1 MSLITEF
8 DHLNYSNSSNC
19 GCNHSNYGGCGCSSN
34 FTGIVAQE
42 DPNFLI
48 EQVEEEQ
55 VFKAPW
61 MPTAKPSGKEA
72 MKRFAEK
79 YGSEFQK
86 SVGQQQIDKLDYQLE
101 AISTRDELEKDA
113 LLKFAQKAKN
123 KKYVKGIALLI
134 GGYFAYKLFLK

>member
-34 FTGIVAQE
+34 FTGIVAQD

-86 SVGQQQIDKLDYQLE
+86 SVGQTSILPENYQLD

-113 LLKFAQKAKN
+113 LLNFAQKAKN